1 VKRLAFLLV
10 LVLAA
15 PAAAAPPPAALVRA
29 GNHLYGQ
36 YCIACHG
43 AAGEGRL
50 RATSGAG
57 PLRDQ
62 TTQLGI
68 GPSLRGVGAL
78 AADFYLRTG
87 YMPLKRVGVQ
97 PRRDRVLFS
106 DRQIDALVA
115 YIASLAPGPPVPRP
129 HPERG
134 SLAQGLELFTEHC
147 AGCHQIVAQGGYVG
161 QAVAPALNDATP
173 TQVAQAVRIGPYV
186 MPTFTKRDITDHQL
200 DSIIRYVEYAARD
213 PSNKGGW
220 GIGFVG
226 PVPEGIVTWW
236 IAGAALVALCILI
249 GRRLRS

>member
-1 VKRLAFLLV
+1 VRRLAIILA
-10 LVLAA
+10 LVLA
-15 PAAAAPPPAALVRA
+15 PTAAAASPRSLVQQ

-57 PLRDQ
+57 PLRNQ
-62 TTQLGI
+62 TTQPGI
-68 GPSLRGVGAL
+68 GPPLRGVGAL

-97 PRRDRVLFS
+97 PRRGRVLFGEQ
-106 DRQIDALVA
+106 QIQALIA

-134 SLAQGLELFTEHC
+134 NLAQGLELFTEHC
-147 AGCHQIVAQGGYVG
+147 AGCHQVVAQGGYVG
-161 QAVAPALNDATP
+161 QAVAPPLRDATP

-186 MPTFTKRDITDHQL
+186 MPTFTKRDISDHEL
-200 DSIIRYVEYAARD
+200 DSIVRYVEYAAKD

-220 GIGFVG
+220 GLGYIG
-226 PVPEGIVTWW
+226 PVPEGVVTWW